1 LKLSRPSRNGPK
13 VTVED
18 SELNVSGN
26 TTRLM
31 VAQESSFEK
40 DKTISVAS
48 SADVGFN
55 VNVNKL

>member
-1 LKLSRPSRNGPK
+1 
-13 VTVED
+13 
-18 SELNVSGN
+18 
-26 TTRLM
+26 M